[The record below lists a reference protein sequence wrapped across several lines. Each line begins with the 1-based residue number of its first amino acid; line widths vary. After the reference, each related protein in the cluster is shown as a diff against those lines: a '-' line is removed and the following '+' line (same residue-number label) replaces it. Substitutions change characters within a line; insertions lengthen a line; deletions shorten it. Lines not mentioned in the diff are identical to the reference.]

1 MAKSFYDKLQDSDS
15 SVRHANNESI
25 MLQNRY
31 QIIELIGQGGMGSI
45 YLANDIRLGKRK
57 CIVKKLK
64 DDFFKDEDK
73 EKALSFFARE
83 AQVLSS
89 LHHPNIVHVYDF
101 FAEDDNYYLIMEY
114 VDGRNLEE
122 ILYEQ
127 GKPFSESEVISF
139 ATQILDVLVYLHNHY
154 PPVIYRDLKP
164 SNLMLNEQNKI
175 KLIDF
180 GIARPYDSNEDNT
193 HIVSQGYSP
202 PEQYW
207 GASEPRSDL
216 YSLGCTLYFLLTA
229 QEPKALQ
236 VCSPK
241 DIVNSISD
249 HIDLFI
255 QRATAQDIWLRY
267 QSATE
272 MLEAIQPPVRP
283 ESFPAKYKT
292 ILLIACLILFLAV
305 IAIAF
310 MELLTTQSPITGD
323 STTENSQKLKS
334 SNNVSPLSSS
344 LAGQDDYLG
353 EPGAL
358 LIKDQELFK
367 AR

>member
-127 GKPFSESEVISF
+127 GKPFSESEVIK
-139 ATQILDVLVYLHNHY
+139 V
-154 PPVIYRDLKP
+154 
-164 SNLMLNEQNKI
+164 
-175 KLIDF
+175 
-180 GIARPYDSNEDNT
+180 
-193 HIVSQGYSP
+193 
-202 PEQYW
+202 
-207 GASEPRSDL
+207 
-216 YSLGCTLYFLLTA
+216 
-229 QEPKALQ
+229 
-236 VCSPK
+236 
-241 DIVNSISD
+241 
-249 HIDLFI
+249 
-255 QRATAQDIWLRY
+255 
-267 QSATE
+267 
-272 MLEAIQPPVRP
+272 
-283 ESFPAKYKT
+283 
-292 ILLIACLILFLAV
+292 
-305 IAIAF
+305 
-310 MELLTTQSPITGD
+310 
-323 STTENSQKLKS
+323 
-334 SNNVSPLSSS
+334 
-344 LAGQDDYLG
+344 
-353 EPGAL
+353 
-358 LIKDQELFK
+358 
-367 AR
+367 